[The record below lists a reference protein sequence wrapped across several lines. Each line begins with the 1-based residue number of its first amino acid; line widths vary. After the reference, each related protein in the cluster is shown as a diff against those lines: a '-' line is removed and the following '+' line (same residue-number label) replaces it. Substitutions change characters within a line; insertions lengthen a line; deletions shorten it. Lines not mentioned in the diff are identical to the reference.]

1 MADQT
6 LLKSVDGKKIPCPSQ
21 FDWGLQD
28 VSNSEAGRDQTA
40 KMYKNRIAQK
50 RKINLS
56 WNAVRPDK
64 IKEILQAFQPEYV
77 MVEYYDPLEGE
88 VVTKEFY
95 TGDKTAPVHIWA
107 GSNQLYTNVSFNI
120 IER

>member
-6 LLKSVDGKKIPCPSQ
+6 LLKSVDGKTIPCPSQ

-28 VSNSEAGRDQTA
+28 ISNSEAGRDQTA

-50 RKINLS
+50 VKINLS
-56 WNAVRPDK
+56 WNGVRPDK
-64 IKEILQAFQPEYV
+64 IKTILQAFQPEYV
-77 MVEYYDPLEGE
+77 MVEYFDPLEGE

-95 TGDKTAPVHIWA
+95 TGDKTAPVHIWS